1 MANDMEA
8 LARALMASPQ
18 GPALAKGL
26 EKLTA
31 LQSTQ
36 EGQAFLAALTES
48 NPNTVKTA
56 AEAVMKGDRDAAKN
70 ALLTLFSTKEGAV
83 IAAKLAELLTK

>member
-8 LARALMASPQ
+8 LARALMALPQ
-18 GPALAKGL
+18 GPALVKGL

-31 LQSTQ
+31 LQGTQ